1 MAIAYIALGA
11 NLGDPASTLRAAFAA
26 LDCVPDSRLLA
37 RSALYLSAP
46 VGLTGQP
53 DFVNAAA
60 RIETTLA
67 PAALLDALFAIE
79 QQFGRLRGERN
90 GPRTLDLD
98 LLLYDDLVLDT
109 ETLTIPHPGIAERE
123 FVLYPLAEIAP
134 DLHVPSRGPL
144 RELVRNCPRRGL
156 TVIAH
161 D

>member
-11 NLGDPASTLRAAFAA
+11 NLGDPASTLRAAFSA
-26 LDCVPDSRLLA
+26 LDALPDSRLLA

-60 RIETTLA
+60 HIETTL
-67 PAALLDALFAIE
+67 PPEALLDALFAIE

-98 LLLYDDLVLDT
+98 LLLYDQQVISTPRL
-109 ETLTIPHPGIAERE
+109 TLPHPRLHLRA
-123 FVLYPLAEIAP
+123 FVLLPLA
-134 DLHVPSRGPL
+134 DLDPALRIPGRGTLAAWLPA
-144 RELVRNCPRRGL
+144 VATQGIRRL
-156 TVIAH
+156 DA
-161 D
+161 